1 MIVVFSWLRGVELTL
16 NTIQIT
22 LLKLEEKDFP
32 ERQSARQSAVQEE
45 EHFSAGRSQIIVF
58 SFLTIRFNAFLV
70 PRDR

>member
-1 MIVVFSWLRGVELTL
+1 MIVVFSWLHGVELTL

-32 ERQSARQSAVQEE
+32 ERQSA
-45 EHFSAGRSQIIVF
+45 GRSQIIVF
-58 SFLTIRFNAFLV
+58 SFLKIRFNAFLV